1 MEQTNTTLKELSVDK
16 VISTSWALTKKHF
29 PIFLVLTFL
38 SSMVGSLPNNIY
50 YYQYFRALASY
61 GQGGVLTEDEWL
73 SMAVAEDPMWAFRMF
88 GWMVIGGIIC
98 WFLATFISLVTYRLL
113 GDAVDGRKVDLTA
126 RLKGGLRGYWL
137 YFFTLLLYGV
147 VTGFATIFCIL
158 PGIFV
163 GVRLMFAPMIAARHP
178 EQSFGNALS
187 HSWQMTKGNF
197 WNLVVL
203 FIVVCLINVLGLL
216 CCCVGVYV
224 TSIISYFVY
233 AVAYKMLSP
242 EEGGGEEQSSE
253 SSATENLQV
262 VESPVVPSSRDNE
275 TPEYGSYNKDEK

>member
-1 MEQTNTTLKELSVDK
+1 MEQTNTTLKVLSVDK
-16 VISTSWALTKKHF
+16 VISTSWAFTKKHL

-38 SSMVGSLPNNIY
+38 ISMLNGLPSNIY
-50 YYQYFRALASY
+50 YYQYFSALTSY
-61 GQGGVLTEDEWL
+61 GQGGALTEDEWL
-73 SMAVAEDPMWAFRMF
+73 SMMVAEDPMWAFRML
-88 GWMVIGGIIC
+88 GWIVIGGIVC

-137 YFFTLLLYGV
+137 YFFTILLYGV
-147 VTGFATIFCIL
+147 VTGFAAIFCIL

-163 GVRLMFAPMIAARHP
+163 GIRLMFAPMIAALHP

-187 HSWQMTKGNF
+187 RSWEMTKGNF
-197 WNLVVL
+197 WNLIVL

-216 CCCVGVYV
+216 CCCVGIYV
-224 TSIISYFVY
+224 TSVISYFVY
-233 AVAYKMLSP
+233 AVAYKILSP
-242 EEGGGEEQSSE
+242 EEDGGEEQHLE

-262 VESPVVPSSRDNE
+262 VEGPVTAPSSDNE
-275 TPEYGSYNKDEK
+275 ESGCGSYNKDEK

>member
-1 MEQTNTTLKELSVDK
+1 MEQTNTTLKVLSVDK
-16 VISTSWALTKKHF
+16 VISTSWAFTKKHL

-50 YYQYFRALASY
+50 YYQYFRALGSY
-61 GQGGVLTEDEWL
+61 GQGGVLTEDDWL
-73 SMAVAEDPMWAFRMF
+73 SMTVAEDPMWAFRML
-88 GWMVIGGIIC
+88 GWMVIGGIVC

-224 TSIISYFVY
+224 TSVISYFVY
-233 AVAYKMLSP
+233 AVAYKILSP
-242 EEGGGEEQSSE
+242 EEDGGEEQHLE

-262 VESPVVPSSRDNE
+262 VEGPVTAPSSDNE
-275 TPEYGSYNKDEK
+275 ESGCGSYNKDEK

>member
-16 VISTSWALTKKHF
+16 VISASWTLTKKHL

-61 GQGGVLTEDEWL
+61 GQGGVLTEGEWL
-73 SMAVAEDPMWAFRMF
+73 SMTVAEDPMWAFRML
-88 GWMVIGGIIC
+88 GWMVIGGIVC
-98 WFLATFISLVTYRLL
+98 WFLTTFISLVTYRLL

-224 TSIISYFVY
+224 TSVISYFAY
-233 AVAYKMLSP
+233 AVAYKAL
-242 EEGGGEEQSSE
+242 SSE
-253 SSATENLQV
+253 EAVDEEELPSENSTENLQV
-262 VESPVVPSSRDNE
+262 VGSSVTVPSSDDKE
-275 TPEYGSYNKDEK
+275 SGYGSYNKDEK

>member
-1 MEQTNTTLKELSVDK
+1 MEQTNTTLKVLSVDK
-16 VISTSWALTKKHF
+16 VISTSWAFTKKHL

-38 SSMVGSLPNNIY
+38 ISMLNGLPSNIY
-50 YYQYFRALASY
+50 YYQYFSALTSY
-61 GQGGVLTEDEWL
+61 GQGGALTEDEWL
-73 SMAVAEDPMWAFRMF
+73 SMMVAEDPMWAFRML
-88 GWMVIGGIIC
+88 GWIVIGGIVC

-137 YFFTLLLYGV
+137 YFFTILLYGV
-147 VTGFATIFCIL
+147 VTGFAAIFCIV

-163 GVRLMFAPMIAARHP
+163 GIRLMFAPMIAALHP

-187 HSWQMTKGNF
+187 RSWEMTKGNF
-197 WNLVVL
+197 WNLIVL

-224 TSIISYFVY
+224 TSVISYFAY
-233 AVAYKMLSP
+233 AVAYKAL
-242 EEGGGEEQSSE
+242 SSE
-253 SSATENLQV
+253 EAVDEEELPSETSTENLQV
-262 VESPVVPSSRDNE
+262 VGSPVTAPSSDNE
-275 TPEYGSYNKDEK
+275 GSGCGSYNKDEK